1 VTKLLNYNLNPDYFN
16 INASNQLS
24 PVFELKGL
32 NSINNPIKIN
42 TTTKLLE
49 FGYNTSVFWI
59 DSSSRLRIRYITD
72 GGFVENSGGMGIKL
86 ADTSLSLSTTGIKL
100 NADAIYFDIGTSG
113 LQPKF
118 LCTGIDAGTPLSLNL
133 SKLKLDINPDYFN
146 INASNQLS
154 PVFELK
160 GLNTVNNPI
169 KINTTTKLL
178 EFGYSTNHFS
188 IDGSNNLKFKYT
200 TYGGIME
207 HSSGILIKLADTSL
221 SLSTLGLQISTT
233 YKSELQQIKTDTET
247 FKTQA
252 ETAKTAA
259 ETARTEHKQQKQ
271 QQKQQKQ
278 QQKQQRLQQKQLEHK
293 HKQQRQEQ
301 IQQKQ
306 EQIQQKQEQIQQKQ
320 EQIQQKQEQKQLEQ
334 MHKQLK
340 QQQRQLKQ
348 QQKQLE
354 QQQKQLEQQQKQ
366 LKHKQL
372 HKQLQ
377 LHHRQQ

>member
-1 VTKLLNYNLNPDYFN
+1 LNPDYFNINASNQLSPVLELKGLKTNSGLSIDSVTKLLNYNLNPDYFN

-133 SKLKLDINPDYFN
+133 SKLKLDLNPDYFN
-146 INASNQLS
+146 VNASNQLS

-188 IDGSNNLKFKYT
+188 IDGSNNLKLKYT

-247 FKTQA
+247 FKTAAA
-252 ETAKTAA
+252 ETAKT
-259 ETARTEHKQQKQ
+259 QQKQ
-271 QQKQQKQ
+271 
-278 QQKQQRLQQKQLEHK
+278 KQLA
-293 HKQQRQEQ
+293 KQHSSRNS
-301 IQQKQ
+301 KSS
-306 EQIQQKQEQIQQKQ
+306 
-320 EQIQQKQEQKQLEQ
+320 
-334 MHKQLK
+334 
-340 QQQRQLKQ
+340 RNS
-348 QQKQLE
+348 
-354 QQQKQLEQQQKQ
+354 
-366 LKHKQL
+366 
-372 HKQLQ
+372 
-377 LHHRQQ
+377 